1 MGKQAGDN
9 NQTFGALVKD
19 PSKASDDLPHMLLI
33 AKLNAYGFGQTNKS
47 YSSCELPVKF
57 LLKFLKLQC

>member
-9 NQTFGALVKD
+9 NQAFGALVKD

-33 AKLNAYGFGQTNKS
+33 AKLNAYGFGLQ
-47 YSSCELPVKF
+47 V
-57 LLKFLKLQC
+57 LKFMSNSHGN